1 MRSSGP
7 IHYSDRSRFAPVDF
21 GAVLQ
26 VSKVHVVTVNTGTHE
41 AVPAAAAEFDPA
53 AHAASMVG
61 HHYRVDD
68 YYEVGR
74 EKVREYARAVQD
86 YHPVHWE
93 EDIARE
99 YGHQGLVAPL
109 TFISLVGI
117 LAQRKLFEQIV
128 TGYDLSQIMQT
139 DQILEFHRPI
149 RVGDQ
154 LTCDVYLHSFR
165 QAFGGDI
172 IVTKNIV
179 TAQDDELVLTTYT
192 TLIGRSGGDIDPR
205 MSDAVR
211 NVLMHGLGD
220 EEPTHHAPSELSVGS
235 AVDPVTKQPEPT
247 ISVHALSF
255 DSVSV
260 GDELPARVA
269 RLTRGDLVNY
279 AGVSGDANPIHWS
292 DEVVKLVGLDNVVA
306 HGMLTMGLGGGFVTS
321 WLGDPGAVKE
331 YNVRF
336 TSPVYVGSDV
346 PAEVEYTG
354 KVKSVDPQTRTAVV
368 AITAKSAGKKIFGR
382 ATATVQ
388 LS

>member
-1 MRSSGP
+1 M
-7 IHYSDRSRFAPVDF
+7 
-21 GAVLQ
+21 
-26 VSKVHVVTVNTGTHE
+26 NTGTDE
-41 AVPAAAAEFDPA
+41 AVVTDAELDPAVHAAA
-53 AHAASMVG
+53 MVG

-86 YHPVHWE
+86 SHPAHWD
-93 EDIARE
+93 EDVALE
-99 YGHQGLVAPL
+99 FGYDGLVAPL

-117 LAQRKLFEQIV
+117 LAQRKLFETVV

-149 RVGDQ
+149 VVGDQ
-154 LTCDVYLHSFR
+154 LICDVHLHSFR

-179 TAQDDELVLTTYT
+179 TDQRDELVLTTYT
-192 TLIGRSGGDIDPR
+192 TLVGRSGGDIDPNLNA
-205 MSDAVR
+205 AVR
-211 NVLMHGLGD
+211 KVLMHGMDAAGPD
-220 EEPTHHAPSELSVGS
+220 HTPRTRHEVPAPAAGEV
-235 AVDPVTKQPEPT
+235 VPVRF
-247 ISVHALSF
+247 ARAF
-255 DSVSV
+255 DDVSV
-260 GDELPARVA
+260 GDELPARVVQ
-269 RLTRGDLVNY
+269 LTRGDLVNY

-292 DEVVKLVGLDNVVA
+292 DEVVKLVDLDACVA
-306 HGMLTMGLGGGFVTS
+306 HGMLSMGLGGGFVTS

-336 TSPVYVGSDV
+336 TSPVFVSATE
-346 PAEVEYTG
+346 PAEVEFTG
-354 KVKSVDPQTRTAVV
+354 KVKSLDPETQTAVI
-368 AITAKSAGKKIFGR
+368 AIVAKSGGRKIFGR

>member
-1 MRSSGP
+1 M
-7 IHYSDRSRFAPVDF
+7 DEE
-21 GAVLQ
+21 L
-26 VSKVHVVTVNTGTHE
+26 
-41 AVPAAAAEFDPA
+41 DPA
-53 AHAASMVG
+53 AHAAAMVG

-86 YHPVHWE
+86 YHPVHWD
-93 EDIARE
+93 EDGAQE
-99 YGHQGLVAPL
+99 YGYDGLLAPL

-149 RVGDQ
+149 KVGDQ
-154 LTCDVYLHSFR
+154 LVCDVYLHSFR

-172 IVTKNIV
+172 IVTKNVV
-179 TAQDDELVLTTYT
+179 TAQNDELVLTTYT
-192 TLIGRSGGDIDPR
+192 TLIGRSGGDIDPNLQG
-205 MSDAVR
+205 AVR
-211 NVLMHGLGD
+211 NVLMHGIGED
-220 EEPTHHAPSELSVGS
+220 APTHHPRTLAVPAVSAAPVPAIAPSKH
-235 AVDPVTKQPEPT
+235 APEFED
-247 ISVHALSF
+247 I
-255 DSVSV
+255 SV
-260 GDELPARVA
+260 GDELPPRTV

-336 TSPVYVGSDV
+336 TSPVYVGSEE
-346 PAEVEYTG
+346 PAEVEFTG
-354 KVKSVDPQTRTAVV
+354 KVKSVDPETRTAVV
-368 AITAKSAGKKIFGR
+368 AIVAKAAGKKIFGR

-388 LS
+388 LV

>member
-1 MRSSGP
+1 
-7 IHYSDRSRFAPVDF
+7 
-21 GAVLQ
+21 
-26 VSKVHVVTVNTGTHE
+26 
-41 AVPAAAAEFDPA
+41 
-53 AHAASMVG
+53 MVG

-86 YHPVHWE
+86 YHPVHWD
-93 EDIARE
+93 EDVAQS
-99 YGHQGLVAPL
+99 YGHDGLVAPL

-179 TAQDDELVLTTYT
+179 TDQNDDLVLTTYT
-192 TLIGRSGGDIDPR
+192 TLIGRSGGDIDPNLT
-205 MSDAVR
+205 DAVR
-211 NVLMHGLGD
+211 NVLMHGIGED
-220 EEPTHHAPSELSVGS
+220 APQHRPRTQPAEELAAAAPGIAPSES
-235 AVDPVTKQPEPT
+235 AR
-247 ISVHALSF
+247 AF
-255 DSVSV
+255 DSVTV
-260 GDELPARVA
+260 GEELPARVV

-292 DEVVKLVGLDNVVA
+292 DDVVKLVGLDDVVA

-321 WLGDPGAVKE
+321 WLGDPGAVTE

-336 TSPVYVGSDV
+336 TSPVYVGSDE
-346 PAEVEYTG
+346 AADVEFTG
-354 KVKSVDPQTRTAVV
+354 KVKSVDPETRTAVI
-368 AITAKSAGKKIFGR
+368 AIVAKSAGKKIFGR
-382 ATATVQ
+382 ATATVR

>member
-1 MRSSGP
+1 M
-7 IHYSDRSRFAPVDF
+7 
-21 GAVLQ
+21 
-26 VSKVHVVTVNTGTHE
+26 NTGTDE
-41 AVPAAAAEFDPA
+41 AVATGESFDPA
-53 AHAASMVG
+53 EHAAAMVG

-93 EDIARE
+93 EDVAQE
-99 YGHQGLVAPL
+99 YGYDGLLAPL

-117 LAQRKLFEQIV
+117 LAQRKLFEEVV

-149 RVGDQ
+149 KVGDQ

-179 TAQDDELVLTTYT
+179 TDQRDELVLTTYT
-192 TLIGRSGGDIDPR
+192 TLIGRSGGDIDPNLAG
-205 MSDAVR
+205 AVR
-211 NVLMHGLGD
+211 NVLMHGLG
-220 EEPTHHAPSELSVGS
+220 EETPQHHPRTMPTSAPAPVPTVPDVAPS
-235 AVDPVTKQPEPT
+235 K
-247 ISVHALSF
+247 HAIAF
-255 DSVSV
+255 DSISA
-260 GDELPARVA
+260 GDELPPRTV

-336 TSPVYVGSDV
+336 TSPVYVGVDE
-346 PAEVEYTG
+346 PAEVEFTG
-354 KVKSVDPQTRTAVV
+354 KVKSVDPETKTAVV
-368 AITAKSAGKKIFGR
+368 AIVAKSAGRKIFGR

>member
-1 MRSSGP
+1 MT
-7 IHYSDRSRFAPVDF
+7 
-21 GAVLQ
+21 L
-26 VSKVHVVTVNTGTHE
+26 NTGTDE
-41 AVPAAAAEFDPA
+41 AVTAAAADPFDPA
-53 AHAASMVG
+53 AHAAAMVG

-68 YYEVGR
+68 FYEVGR

-93 EDIARE
+93 ESIARE
-99 YGHQGLVAPL
+99 YGHDALLAPL

-205 MSDAVR
+205 MSDTIR
-211 NVLMHGLGD
+211 NVLMHGLGED
-220 EEPTHHAPSELSVGS
+220 EPAQHAS
-235 AVDPVTKQPEPT
+235 ADIPIAPDPVTKAPAPT
-247 ISVHALSF
+247 VCPRALSF
-255 DSVSV
+255 DSVTA
-260 GDELPARVA
+260 GDELPPRTV

-292 DEVVKLVGLDNVVA
+292 DEIVELVGLDDVVA

-321 WLGDPGAVKE
+321 WLGDPGAVQE

-336 TSPVYVGSDV
+336 TSPVYVGAES
-346 PAEVEYTG
+346 PAEVEFTG
-354 KVKSVDPQTRTAVV
+354 KVKSVDPESRTAVV

>member
-1 MRSSGP
+1 M
-7 IHYSDRSRFAPVDF
+7 
-21 GAVLQ
+21 
-26 VSKVHVVTVNTGTHE
+26 NTGTDE
-41 AVPAAAAEFDPA
+41 AVAMDEELDPA
-53 AHAASMVG
+53 AHAAAMVG

-86 YHPVHWE
+86 YHPVHWD
-93 EDIARE
+93 EDAAQE
-99 YGHQGLVAPL
+99 YGYDGLLAPL

-149 RVGDQ
+149 KVGDQ
-154 LTCDVYLHSFR
+154 LVCDVYLHSFR

-172 IVTKNIV
+172 IVTKNVV
-179 TAQDDELVLTTYT
+179 TAQNDELVLTTYT
-192 TLIGRSGGDIDPR
+192 TLIGRSGGDIDPNLQG
-205 MSDAVR
+205 AVR
-211 NVLMHGLGD
+211 NVLMHGIGED
-220 EEPTHHAPSELSVGS
+220 APTHYPRTLAAPAVSAAPVPAIAPS
-235 AVDPVTKQPEPT
+235 K
-247 ISVHALSF
+247 HALEF
-255 DSVSV
+255 EDISV
-260 GDELPARVA
+260 GDELPPRTV

-336 TSPVYVGSDV
+336 TSPVYVGSEE
-346 PAEVEYTG
+346 PAEVEFTG
-354 KVKSVDPQTRTAVV
+354 KVKSVDPETRTAVV
-368 AITAKSAGKKIFGR
+368 AIVAKAAGKKIFGR

-388 LS
+388 LV

>member
-1 MRSSGP
+1 MT
-7 IHYSDRSRFAPVDF
+7 I
-21 GAVLQ
+21 
-26 VSKVHVVTVNTGTHE
+26 NTGTDE
-41 AVPAAAAEFDPA
+41 AVQTGEALDPA
-53 AHAASMVG
+53 ANAAAMVG

-86 YHPVHWE
+86 YHPVHWD
-93 EDIARE
+93 EDAAQE
-99 YGHQGLVAPL
+99 YGYDNLLAPV

-117 LAQRKLFEQIV
+117 LAQRKLFEEVV

-154 LTCDVYLHSFR
+154 LTCDVHLHSFR

-179 TAQDDELVLTTYT
+179 TAQNDELVLTTYT
-192 TLIGRSGGDIDPR
+192 TLVGRSGGDIDPNLNA
-205 MSDAVR
+205 AVR
-211 NVLMHGLGD
+211 NVLMHGIGED
-220 EEPTHHAPSELSVGS
+220 APGHHPRTSLAVTQAPAPVVPPAEGVRTKHAVRFEDVS
-235 AVDPVTKQPEPT
+235 A
-247 ISVHALSF
+247 
-255 DSVSV
+255 
-260 GDELPARVA
+260 GDELPARIV

-336 TSPVYVGSDV
+336 TSPVYVGSDEA
-346 PAEVEYTG
+346 AEIEYTG
-354 KVKSVDPQTRTAVV
+354 KVKSVDPETRTAVV
-368 AITAKSAGKKIFGR
+368 AIVAKAAGKKIFGR

-388 LS
+388 LA

>member
-1 MRSSGP
+1 MT
-7 IHYSDRSRFAPVDF
+7 I
-21 GAVLQ
+21 
-26 VSKVHVVTVNTGTHE
+26 NTS
-41 AVPAAAAEFDPA
+41 AETADATKIDSEPFDPS
-53 AHAASMVG
+53 AHAAAMVG

-86 YHPVHWE
+86 YHPVHWDE
-93 EDIARE
+93 SAAQE
-99 YGHQGLVAPL
+99 YGQDGLIAPV

-117 LAQRKLFEQIV
+117 LAQRKLFEQVV

-179 TAQDDELVLTTYT
+179 TAQNDELVLTTYT
-192 TLIGRSGGDIDPR
+192 TLVGRSGGDVDPNIA
-205 MSDAVR
+205 DAVR
-211 NVLMHGLGD
+211 NILMHGVG
-220 EEPTHHAPSELSVGS
+220 EAPDNHPRAQVPAGPPP
-235 AVDPVTKQPEPT
+235 VPVTTVPEIT
-247 ISVHALSF
+247 VSSHARSF
-255 DSVSV
+255 DEVAA
-260 GDELPARVA
+260 GDELPARIVK
-269 RLTRGDLVNY
+269 LTRGDLVNY

-292 DEVVKLVGLDNVVA
+292 DEVVKLAGLDNVVA

-336 TSPVYVGSDV
+336 TSPVYVPSDE
-346 PAEVEYTG
+346 PAEVEFTG
-354 KVKSVDPQTRTAVV
+354 KVKSVDPENRTAVV
-368 AITAKSAGKKIFGR
+368 AIVAKSGGRKIFGR

-388 LS
+388 LA

>member
-1 MRSSGP
+1 MT
-7 IHYSDRSRFAPVDF
+7 I
-21 GAVLQ
+21 
-26 VSKVHVVTVNTGTHE
+26 NTGTDE
-41 AVPAAAAEFDPA
+41 AVAMDEELDPA
-53 AHAASMVG
+53 AHAAAMVG

-86 YHPVHWE
+86 YHPVHWD
-93 EDIARE
+93 EDAAQE
-99 YGHQGLVAPL
+99 YGYDGLLAPL

-149 RVGDQ
+149 KVGDQ
-154 LTCDVYLHSFR
+154 LVCDVYLHSFR

-172 IVTKNIV
+172 IVTKNVV
-179 TAQDDELVLTTYT
+179 TAQNDELVLTTYT
-192 TLIGRSGGDIDPR
+192 TLIGRSGGDIDPNLQG
-205 MSDAVR
+205 AVR
-211 NVLMHGLGD
+211 NVLMHGIGED
-220 EEPTHHAPSELSVGS
+220 APTHHPRTLAAP
-235 AVDPVTKQPEPT
+235 AVPAAPVPAIAPTK
-247 ISVHALSF
+247 HALEF
-255 DSVSV
+255 EDISV
-260 GDELPARVA
+260 GDELPPRTV

-306 HGMLTMGLGGGFVTS
+306 HGMLTMGLGGGFITS

-336 TSPVYVGSDV
+336 TSPVYVGSEE
-346 PAEVEYTG
+346 PAEVEFTG
-354 KVKSVDPQTRTAVV
+354 KVKSVDPETRTAVV
-368 AITAKSAGKKIFGR
+368 AIVAKAAGKKIFGR

-388 LS
+388 LV

>member
-1 MRSSGP
+1 M
-7 IHYSDRSRFAPVDF
+7 
-21 GAVLQ
+21 
-26 VSKVHVVTVNTGTHE
+26 TTNTGTNE
-41 AVPAAAAEFDPA
+41 AVPAGDTFDPA
-53 AHAASMVG
+53 AHALAMVG

-93 EDIARE
+93 EDVARE
-99 YGHQGLVAPL
+99 YGYDGLLAPL

-117 LAQRKLFEQIV
+117 LAQRKLFENVV

-139 DQILEFHRPI
+139 DQVLEFHRPI
-149 RVGDQ
+149 KVGDR
-154 LTCDVYLHSFR
+154 LVCDVYLDSFR

-179 TAQDDELVLTTYT
+179 SDAAGELVLTTYT
-192 TLIGRSGGDIDPR
+192 TLVGRSGGDIDPNLT
-205 MSDAVR
+205 DAVGK
-211 NVLMHGLGD
+211 VLMHGIGD
-220 EEPTHHAPSELSVGS
+220 EEPRHHAPTVPSG
-235 AVDPVTKQPEPT
+235 AATQPVAPAEG
-247 ISVHALSF
+247 IVASRHALSF
-255 DSVSV
+255 DEVAV
-260 GDELPARVA
+260 GDELPSRTV

-321 WLGDPGAVKE
+321 WLGDPGAVVE

-336 TSPVYVGSDV
+336 TSPVYVGVGD

-354 KVKSVDPQTRTAVV
+354 KVKSIDPESRTAVIALV
-368 AITAKSAGKKIFGR
+368 AKSAGKRIFGR
-382 ATATVQ
+382 ATATVR